1 MFVKVLQESGE
12 TAPIDYCHLEHM
24 YSTYIQIHCTTI
36 IIKADKE
43 NIPHYLC
50 LVLTH
55 SELVLMAV
63 HTLEWKWYL

>member
-1 MFVKVLQESGE
+1 MGKQLLLI
-12 TAPIDYCHLEHM
+12 TAILN
-24 YSTYIQIHCTTI
+24 TYIQIHCTI
-36 IIKADKE
+36 IPKADKE
-43 NIPHYLC
+43 NISHYLC